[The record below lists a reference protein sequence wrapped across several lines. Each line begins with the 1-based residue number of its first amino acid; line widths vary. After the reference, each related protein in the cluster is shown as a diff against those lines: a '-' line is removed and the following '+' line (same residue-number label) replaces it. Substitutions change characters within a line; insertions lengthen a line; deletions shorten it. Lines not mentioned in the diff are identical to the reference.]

1 MSLVKQALA
10 RCSRCANEHEI
21 TIYKSINTAEDA
33 DMEARVLN
41 GSLFMW
47 TCPDC
52 GCKNLVSYEC
62 LYHDPA
68 QKRML
73 WLLPRGKADTAEM
86 EVIAR
91 HARSLGG
98 YTLRICPDLGSLI
111 EKILILNA
119 GLNDVAIEICKFV
132 IRGEWA
138 QQAQGN
144 AKHQGPGD
152 GPAQGADTDLQATP
166 DLADAPLHFHHSD
179 GDQLIFSYPSNG
191 QMASLTLG
199 KNVYE
204 DALGILSRNPSL
216 QPGEGFQ
223 RIDADALAS
232 VIA

>member
-1 MSLVKQALA
+1 MSIVKQALA
-10 RCSRCANEHEI
+10 RCSRCAHEHEI

-68 QKRML
+68 KKRML
-73 WLLPRGKADTAEM
+73 WLLPRDKADTAEM
-86 EVIAR
+86 EAIAR

-119 GLNDVAIEICKFV
+119 GLDDVVIEICKYV
-132 IRGEWA
+132 IRGEWE
-138 QQAQGN
+138 Q
-144 AKHQGPGD
+144 D
-152 GPAQGADTDLQATP
+152 V
-166 DLADAPLHFHHSD
+166 PLHFHHLEE
-179 GDQLIFSYPSNG
+179 DQLIFSYPAKG

-204 DALGILSRNPSL
+204 DALGILSRNPAL
-216 QPGEGFQ
+216 HPAEGFQ
-223 RIDADALAS
+223 RVDADWLAT

>member
-1 MSLVKQALA
+1 MSLVKQTLA
-10 RCSRCANEHEI
+10 RCSRCAHEHEI

-62 LYHDPA
+62 LYHDPVR
-68 QKRML
+68 KRML
-73 WLLPRGKADTAEM
+73 WLLARDKDDTAEM
-86 EVIAR
+86 DAIAR

-119 GLNDVAIEICKFV
+119 GLDDVAVEICKYV

-138 QQAQGN
+138 QQGSAS
-144 AKHQGPGD
+144 
-152 GPAQGADTDLQATP
+152 ADT
-166 DLADAPLHFHHSD
+166 PLHFHHLEE
-179 GDQLIFSYPSNG
+179 DQLLFSYPANG

-199 KNVYE
+199 KNVYA
-204 DALGILSRNPSL
+204 DALGILSRNPAL
-216 QPGEGFQ
+216 RPAEGFQ
-223 RIDADALAS
+223 RVDAEWLS
-232 VIA
+232 TVIG

>member
-1 MSLVKQALA
+1 MSIVKQALA
-10 RCSRCANEHEI
+10 RCSRCAHEHEI

-68 QKRML
+68 KKRML
-73 WLLPRGKADTAEM
+73 WLLPRDKSNTEEM
-86 EVIAR
+86 EAIAH

-119 GLNDVAIEICKFV
+119 GLNDVAIEVCKYV
-132 IRGEWA
+132 IHGEWTQVA
-138 QQAQGN
+138 PERA
-144 AKHQGPGD
+144 AV
-152 GPAQGADTDLQATP
+152 
-166 DLADAPLHFHHSD
+166 PLHFHHLEQE
-179 GDQLIFSYPSNG
+179 QLFFSYPSDG
-191 QMASLTLG
+191 QMACLTLG

-216 QPGEGFQ
+216 QPEEGFQ
-223 RIDADALAS
+223 RVDADWLAT

>member
-1 MSLVKQALA
+1 MSIVKSALA
-10 RCSRCANEHEI
+10 RCSRCGHEHEI
-21 TIYKSINTAEDA
+21 TVYKSINTAEDA
-33 DMEARVLN
+33 DWEARVLN
-41 GSLFMW
+41 GSVFMW

-68 QKRML
+68 KKRML
-73 WLLPRGKADTAEM
+73 WLLPRDKDDTAEM
-86 EVIAR
+86 EAIAL

-119 GLNDVAIEICKFV
+119 GLNDVAVEICKYV
-132 IRGEWA
+132 IRREWA
-138 QQAQGN
+138 QQGQTA
-144 AKHQGPGD
+144 GPGSE
-152 GPAQGADTDLQATP
+152 ASQAAHTE
-166 DLADAPLHFHHSD
+166 APLHFHHTE

-204 DALGILSRNPSL
+204 DALGILSRNPAL

-223 RIDADALAS
+223 RIDAAWLAT
-232 VIA
+232 VID

>member
-1 MSLVKQALA
+1 MSIVKQALA
-10 RCSRCANEHEI
+10 RCSRCAHEHEI

-68 QKRML
+68 RKRML
-73 WLLPRGKADTAEM
+73 WLLPRDKEDTAEM
-86 EVIAR
+86 DAIAR

-119 GLNDVAIEICKFV
+119 GLDDVAVEICKYV

-138 QQAQGN
+138 QQGSAS
-144 AKHQGPGD
+144 
-152 GPAQGADTDLQATP
+152 
-166 DLADAPLHFHHSD
+166 ADAPLHFHHLEE
-179 GDQLIFSYPSNG
+179 DQLLFSYPANG

-199 KNVYE
+199 KNVYA
-204 DALGILSRNPSL
+204 DALGILARNPAL
-216 QPGEGFQ
+216 QPAEGFQ
-223 RIDADALAS
+223 RVDAEWLS
-232 VIA
+232 TVIG

>member
-1 MSLVKQALA
+1 MSLVKKAPA
-10 RCSRCANEHEI
+10 RCARCGHEHEI
-21 TIYKSINTAEDA
+21 TVYKSVNTAEDA

-41 GSLFMW
+41 GSLFLW

-68 QKRML
+68 KKRML
-73 WLLPRGKADTAEM
+73 WLLPQNKDNSLEM
-86 EVIAR
+86 TSVAR
-91 HARSLGG
+91 HAQLLGG

-119 GLNDVAIEICKFV
+119 GLNDVAVEICKYV

-138 QQAQGN
+138 QQAQAAGSS
-144 AKHQGPGD
+144 AT
-152 GPAQGADTDLQATP
+152 DTRATTP
-166 DLADAPLHFHHSD
+166 SDTPLHFHHVED
-179 GDQLIFSYPSNG
+179 DQLVFSYPSEG
-191 QMASLTLG
+191 KMASLSLG

-204 DALGILSRNPSL
+204 DALGILSRNPAL
-216 QPGEGFQ
+216 QLEEGF
-223 RIDADALAS
+223 RRVDADWLAT

>member
-1 MSLVKQALA
+1 MSIVKQALA
-10 RCSRCANEHEI
+10 RCSRCTHEHEI

-68 QKRML
+68 RKRML
-73 WLLPRGKADTAEM
+73 WLLPRDKDDTAEM
-86 EVIAR
+86 DAIAR

-119 GLNDVAIEICKFV
+119 GLDDVAVEICKYV
-132 IRGEWA
+132 IHGEWA
-138 QQAQGN
+138 QQGQS
-144 AKHQGPGD
+144 D
-152 GPAQGADTDLQATP
+152 GQAAAAAPSADT
-166 DLADAPLHFHHSD
+166 PLHFHHLEED
-179 GDQLIFSYPSNG
+179 KLVFSYPANG

-204 DALGILSRNPSL
+204 DALGILSRNPAL
-216 QPGEGFQ
+216 HPGEGFQ
-223 RIDADALAS
+223 RVDADWLLT

>member
-1 MSLVKQALA
+1 MSLVKQAIA
-10 RCSRCANEHEI
+10 RCSRCAHEHEI

-68 QKRML
+68 KKRML
-73 WLLPRGKADTAEM
+73 WLLPSEKSDTAEM
-86 EVIAR
+86 EAIAR
-91 HARSLGG
+91 HAQLLGA

-119 GLNDVAIEICKFV
+119 GLNDVAVEICKYV

-144 AKHQGPGD
+144 AKQQSPGD
-152 GPAQGADTDLQATP
+152 GPSADPQAALQRA
-166 DLADAPLHFHHSD
+166 AVPLHFHHLEQD
-179 GDQLIFSYPSNG
+179 RLVFSYPSEG

-216 QPGEGFQ
+216 QPDDGFQ
-223 RIDADALAS
+223 RVDADWLAT

>member
-1 MSLVKQALA
+1 MSLVKQTLA
-10 RCSRCANEHEI
+10 RCSRCAHEHEI

-68 QKRML
+68 RKRML
-73 WLLPRGKADTAEM
+73 WLLPRDKEDTAEM
-86 EVIAR
+86 DAIAR

-119 GLNDVAIEICKFV
+119 GLDDVAVEICKYV

-138 QQAQGN
+138 QQPQ
-144 AKHQGPGD
+144 GD
-152 GPAQGADTDLQATP
+152 GQAPAAAPSADT
-166 DLADAPLHFHHSD
+166 PLHFHHLEE
-179 GDQLIFSYPSNG
+179 DQLLFSYPANG

-199 KNVYE
+199 KNVYA
-204 DALGILSRNPSL
+204 DALGILSRNPAL
-216 QPGEGFQ
+216 RPAEGFQ
-223 RIDADALAS
+223 RVDAEWLS
-232 VIA
+232 TVIG

>member
-1 MSLVKQALA
+1 MSLVKKAPA
-10 RCSRCANEHEI
+10 RCARCGHEHEI
-21 TIYKSINTAEDA
+21 TVYKSVNTAEEA

-52 GCKNLVSYEC
+52 GSKNLVSYEC

-68 QKRML
+68 KKRML
-73 WLLPRGKADTAEM
+73 WLLPRNKDNSLEM
-86 EVIAR
+86 ESVAR
-91 HARSLGG
+91 HAQLLGG

-119 GLNDVAIEICKFV
+119 GLNDVAVEICKYV

-138 QQAQGN
+138 QQAQGGAAQQGQALGSN
-144 AKHQGPGD
+144 A
-152 GPAQGADTDLQATP
+152 ADPQAASVP
-166 DLADAPLHFHHSD
+166 VDVPLHFHHVED
-179 GDQLIFSYPSNG
+179 DQLVFSYPSEG
-191 QMASLTLG
+191 QMASLSQG

-204 DALGILSRNPSL
+204 DSLGILSRNPAL

-223 RIDADALAS
+223 RVDADWLS
-232 VIA
+232 TVIA

>member
-10 RCSRCANEHEI
+10 RCSRCAHEHEI

-68 QKRML
+68 RKRML
-73 WLLPRGKADTAEM
+73 WLLPRDKDDTAEM
-86 EVIAR
+86 DAIAR

-111 EKILILNA
+111 ERILILNA
-119 GLNDVAIEICKFV
+119 GLDDVAVEICKYV

-138 QQAQGN
+138 QQGSAS
-144 AKHQGPGD
+144 
-152 GPAQGADTDLQATP
+152 ADT
-166 DLADAPLHFHHSD
+166 PLHLEE
-179 GDQLIFSYPSNG
+179 DQLLFSYPANG

-204 DALGILSRNPSL
+204 DALGILSRNPAL
-216 QPGEGFQ
+216 QPSEGFQ
-223 RIDADALAS
+223 RVDAEWLS
-232 VIA
+232 TVIA

>member
-10 RCSRCANEHEI
+10 RCSRCAHEHEI

-68 QKRML
+68 RKRML
-73 WLLPRGKADTAEM
+73 WLLPRDKDDTAEM
-86 EVIAR
+86 DAIAR

-119 GLNDVAIEICKFV
+119 GLDDVAVEICKYV

-138 QQAQGN
+138 QQGSATP
-144 AKHQGPGD
+144 QGPSD
-152 GPAQGADTDLQATP
+152 GQAEDADGQTAAAAP
-166 DLADAPLHFHHSD
+166 SADAPLHFHHLEE
-179 GDQLIFSYPSNG
+179 DQLLFSYPANG

-199 KNVYE
+199 KNVYA
-204 DALGILSRNPSL
+204 DALGILSRNPAL
-216 QPGEGFQ
+216 RPAEGFQ
-223 RIDADALAS
+223 RVDAEWLS
-232 VIA
+232 TVIA

>member
-1 MSLVKQALA
+1 MSLVKKALA
-10 RCSRCANEHEI
+10 RCARCGHEHVI

-33 DMEARVLN
+33 DVEARVLN

-47 TCPDC
+47 SCPDC

-68 QKRML
+68 KKRML
-73 WLLPRGKADTAEM
+73 WLLPQNKDNSLEM
-86 EVIAR
+86 ASVTR
-91 HARSLGG
+91 HAQLLGG

-119 GLNDVAIEICKFV
+119 GLNDVAVEICKYV

-138 QQAQGN
+138 QQGRAAGSST
-144 AKHQGPGD
+144 
-152 GPAQGADTDLQATP
+152 ADTRVDAP
-166 DLADAPLHFHHSD
+166 ADAPLHFHHVED
-179 GDQLIFSYPSNG
+179 DQLVFSYPSEG
-191 QMASLTLG
+191 QMASLSLG

-216 QPGEGFQ
+216 QLGEGFQ
-223 RIDADALAS
+223 RVDADWLAT

>member
-1 MSLVKQALA
+1 MSVVKQALA
-10 RCSRCANEHEI
+10 RCSRCRHEHEI

-33 DMEARVLN
+33 DMETRVLN

-68 QKRML
+68 RKRML
-73 WLLPRGKADTAEM
+73 WLLPRDKADTAEM
-86 EVIAR
+86 DAIAR

-119 GLNDVAIEICKFV
+119 GLNDVAIEICKYV

-138 QQAQGN
+138 QQAQG
-144 AKHQGPGD
+144 H
-152 GPAQGADTDLQATP
+152 
-166 DLADAPLHFHHSD
+166 ADAPLHFHHLEQ
-179 GDQLIFSYPSNG
+179 DQLVFSYPSNG

-216 QPGEGFQ
+216 QSGEGF
-223 RIDADALAS
+223 RRVDADWLAT

>member
-1 MSLVKQALA
+1 MSLVKKALA
-10 RCSRCANEHEI
+10 RCARCGHEHEI
-21 TIYKSINTAEDA
+21 TVYKSVNTAEDA

-62 LYHDPA
+62 LYHDPSK
-68 QKRML
+68 KRML
-73 WLLPRGKADTAEM
+73 WLLPQNKDNSLEM
-86 EVIAR
+86 ASVAR
-91 HARSLGG
+91 HAQLLGS

-119 GLNDVAIEICKFV
+119 GLNDVAVEICKYV

-138 QQAQGN
+138 QQGRAAGST
-144 AKHQGPGD
+144 AEVIAP
-152 GPAQGADTDLQATP
+152 ADT
-166 DLADAPLHFHHSD
+166 PLHFHHVED
-179 GDQLIFSYPSNG
+179 DQLVFSYPSAG
-191 QMASLTLG
+191 KMASLSLG

-216 QPGEGFQ
+216 QLGEGFQ
-223 RIDADALAS
+223 RVDADWLAT

>member
-1 MSLVKQALA
+1 MSIVRQALA
-10 RCSRCANEHEI
+10 RCSRCAHEHEI

-68 QKRML
+68 RKRML
-73 WLLPRGKADTAEM
+73 WLLPRDKADTVEM
-86 EVIAR
+86 EAIAR

-119 GLNDVAIEICKFV
+119 GLNDVAIEVCKYV
-132 IRGEWA
+132 IHGEWA
-138 QQAQGN
+138 QQSQSDAQ
-144 AKHQGPGD
+144 
-152 GPAQGADTDLQATP
+152 AQGADVQAP
-166 DLADAPLHFHHSD
+166 AAAPAADAPLHFHHLEQ
-179 GDQLIFSYPSNG
+179 DQLVFSYPANG
-191 QMASLTLG
+191 QIASLTLG

-223 RIDADALAS
+223 RVDADWLSTVFA
-232 VIA
+232 